1 MTDDATQAPAGK
13 PNPET
18 TPITAVMQTD
28 FARVYPETPVADI
41 YRSFT
46 GRGCIDIIVCDDD
59 CRFLG
64 IITRMDLL
72 AAITPGMGIRSR
84 RKLGCLECLHK
95 SAALHAGDLMTRS
108 HVTVPDTVTVAET
121 LQAMEKNRHPDVIVV
136 DTDGIAIGLVEMC
149 DIIAFLV
156 REGEI

>member
-1 MTDDATQAPAGK
+1 VERPAP
-13 PNPET
+13 ED
-18 TPITAVMQTD
+18 TPITEIMQKD
-28 FARVYPETPVADI
+28 FSRVHPETPVAEI

-46 GRGCIDIIVCDDD
+46 RRGCVDIIVCDDE

-72 AAITPGMGIRSR
+72 SAITPGMGVRSR

-95 SAALHAGDLMTRS
+95 SAARHAEELMTRS
-108 HVTVPDTVTVAET
+108 HVTVPDSATVAET
-121 LQAMEKNRHPDVIVV
+121 LLAMEKNRHPDVIVV
-136 DTDGIAIGLVEMC
+136 NDEGIALGLVEMC

-156 REGEI
+156 REGQI

>member
-1 MTDDATQAPAGK
+1 MERPD
-13 PNPET
+13 PEDT
-18 TPITAVMQTD
+18 TITEIMWED
-28 FARVYPETPVADI
+28 FPRVHPSTPVAEI

-46 GRGCIDIIVCDDD
+46 RRGCFDIIVCDDD

-72 AAITPGMGIRSR
+72 SGITPGMGIRSR

-95 SAALHAGDLMTRS
+95 SAARHAGDLMTRS
-108 HVTVPDTVTVAET
+108 HVTVSDTATVAET
-121 LQAMEKNRHPDVIVV
+121 LLAMEKNRHPDVIVV
-136 DTDGIAIGLVEMC
+136 NDEGIALGLVEMC

-156 REGEI
+156 REGQV

>member
-1 MTDDATQAPAGK
+1 VERPD
-13 PNPET
+13 PEDI
-18 TPITAVMQTD
+18 PITEIMWED
-28 FARVYPETPVADI
+28 FPRVHPETPVAEI

-46 GRGCIDIIVCDDD
+46 RRGCFDIIVCDDD

-72 AAITPGMGIRSR
+72 SGITPGMGIRSR

-95 SAALHAGDLMTRS
+95 SAARHAGDLMTRS
-108 HVTVPDTVTVAET
+108 HVTVSDTATVAET
-121 LQAMEKNRHPDVIVV
+121 LLAMEKNRHPDVIVV
-136 DTDGIAIGLVEMC
+136 NDEGIALGLVEMC

-156 REGEI
+156 REGQL

>member
-1 MTDDATQAPAGK
+1 MDK
-13 PNPET
+13 PDPEDI
-18 TPITAVMQTD
+18 PITAIMQED
-28 FARVYPETPVADI
+28 FVRVHPETPVADI

-46 GRGCIDIIVCDDD
+46 RKGCFDIIVCDEA

-72 AAITPGMGIRSR
+72 SAITPGMGVRSR

-95 SAALHAGDLMTRS
+95 SAARHAGELMTRS
-108 HVTVPDTVTVAET
+108 HVTVPDTATIAET
-121 LQAMEKNRHPDVIVV
+121 LLAMEKNRHPDLIVI
-136 DTDGIAIGLVEMC
+136 DGDGVAVGLVEMC